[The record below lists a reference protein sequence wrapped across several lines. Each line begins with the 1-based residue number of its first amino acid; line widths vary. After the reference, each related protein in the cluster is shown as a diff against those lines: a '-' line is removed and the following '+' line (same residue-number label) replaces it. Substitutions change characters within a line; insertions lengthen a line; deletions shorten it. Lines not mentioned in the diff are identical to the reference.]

1 MRTYRTSQPL
11 IEGALCSR
19 TWDRNQQD
27 AMRGDFTTETRRSRL
42 RNALIVSQVTICVLL
57 LMCAG
62 VLLRTGRQIQTRDL
76 GIDTS
81 HALVV
86 QVQPKFRTQVIERLA
101 FEPEVETIGAAWRV
115 PFLDGFCTIG
125 VTPSGQSAVSR

>member
-57 LMCAG
+57 LICAG
-62 VLLRTGRQIQTRDL
+62 VLLRTGRSSHPEPATASIPPGTIRPKRLTRRTL
-76 GIDTS
+76 PPCSGRTVLAS
-81 HALVV
+81 EP
-86 QVQPKFRTQVIERLA
+86 QPKRA
-101 FEPEVETIGAAWRV
+101 HA
-115 PFLDGFCTIG
+115 CTTE
-125 VTPSGQSAVSR
+125 TPSGQSAVSR